1 MAQVSYFVISP
12 NAIVSLY
19 GLLHGADKTV
29 ATPAENWQEAVVDV
43 VIPALNEE
51 DTIIPCLASILRQ
64 SFQPRQVILIDD
76 GSSDRTIEFARAFAD
91 THKLKMVAIK
101 RDHPIG
107 KTPTIKRQSR
117 EFDADVEFI
126 LDGDTIL
133 ESENYIERT
142 VQELYQ
148 GAGIASACGTI
159 LPLRWRDRKSIM
171 QWPSIE
177 KFHDAEPDMVHM
189 PRTSPW
195 HKLLRGITSMY
206 REALY
211 MFLQKFVYLGQMVMF
226 GTITNPVGCA
236 VAYRR
241 KFVKDLFDQYEPIF
255 GDDLTNSEDIFIG
268 FAMLAKGYR
277 NIQLQDVYARSV
289 EPEAQR
295 LPRQVYM
302 WSSSFLQSCYYFDM
316 LLKSPFK
323 SFKRYWHE
331 RKGRKEHGER
341 IKQLRKIQEPY
352 RQPWGYEYTE
362 KYGRPI
368 GWTLFMAAIEKVFF
382 PTALI
387 IMTILQ
393 WWEPLAITVAV
404 ETFIAITV
412 LTIVAKGNRLEFFA
426 KGILITPVRYLY
438 ILFDAVTIGRFAT
451 DIWIRR
457 NRQWRK

>member
-19 GLLHGADKTV
+19 GLLYGKDRIV
-29 ATPAENWQEAVVDV
+29 ATPAEDWREAVVDV

-51 DTIIPCLASILRQ
+51 DNIIPCLASIMRQ
-64 SFQPRQVILIDD
+64 SFKPRQVILIDD
-76 GSSDRTIEFARAFAD
+76 GSSDRTIKFAKAFAASNQ
-91 THKLKMVAIK
+91 LNLIAIH
-101 RDHPIG
+101 REHPIG
-107 KTPTIKRQSR
+107 KTPTIKRQAR
-117 EFDADVEFI
+117 EFDPDVEFI
-126 LDGDTIL
+126 LDGDTVL

-142 VQELYQ
+142 VEELYK

-159 LPLRWRDRKSIM
+159 LPLRLRDRKRM
-171 QWPSIE
+171 MEWPSIQ
-177 KFHDAEPDMVHM
+177 KFHAMEPDMVHM
-189 PRTSPW
+189 PTAKPW
-195 HKLLRGITSMY
+195 HKLMRGMTSMY

-241 KFVKDLFDQYEPIF
+241 KFVKELFDKYEPIF

-277 NIQLQDVYARSV
+277 NIQLQDVSARSL

-295 LPRQVYM
+295 LPHQVYM

-316 LLKSPFK
+316 LLRSPFK
-323 SFKRYWHE
+323 SFKRYRHE
-331 RKGRKEHGER
+331 RKGRKEHGEK

-352 RQPWGYEYTE
+352 RQAWGYEYTE

-368 GWTLFMAAIEKVFF
+368 GWTLFMSAVEKVFF
-382 PTALI
+382 PTSLL

-393 WWEPLAITVAV
+393 MWEPLAITLAV
-404 ETFIAITV
+404 ETCIAVTV
-412 LTIVAKGNRLEFFA
+412 LTIVAKGHRWEFFA
-426 KGILITPVRYLY
+426 KGLAITPFRYLY
-438 ILFDAVTIGRFAT
+438 ILFDGITIFRFAN

-457 NRQWRK
+457 NRKWRK